1 MSTRK
6 PSNNNNNR
14 QRQRG
19 GGGNQ
24 QRTKAKATKAVD
36 LWRPVPAAPVP
47 DDITPAAD
55 PTAVLRSLGN
65 PPLAGQGT
73 MADRHFA
80 LVIARA
86 AGVATALAAAADL
99 LSLPDQV

>member
-6 PSNNNNNR
+6 SSGNQR

-24 QRTKAKATKAVD
+24 GRSKTKAAVKGVD

-80 LVIARA
+80 LVVARA
-86 AGVATALAAAADL
+86 AGVATALAATADL
-99 LSLPDQV
+99 LALPDPD